1 MDYLQLAIIGL
12 PILFFS
18 LTVHEFAHAWTANRM
33 GDPTAKQMGRM
44 SLNPLVHLDL
54 MGLLVMVGS
63 GFRFGW
69 AKPVPINPFN
79 FRDWRKGTFLVSAAG
94 PASNIILAVAAAAV
108 FHLVSF
114 LGLDPQ
120 SQSIAHQFLY
130 FMILVN
136 CALAFFNMIP
146 LPPLDG
152 SKILFSLLPP
162 RYENF
167 AISLER
173 YGPML
178 LIAVIFIGFMM
189 PGGRSIIWMVIGP
202 FVDLMLTILIGK

>member
-18 LTVHEFAHAWTANRM
+18 LTVHEYSHAWTANKL
-33 GDPTAKQMGRM
+33 GDPTAKLMGRL
-44 SLNPLVHLDL
+44 SLNPLVHIDL
-54 MGLLVMVGS
+54 MGLMVMVGT

-69 AKPVPINPFN
+69 AKPVPVNPAN
-79 FRDWRKGTFLVSAAG
+79 FRDWRKGNLLVSIAG
-94 PASNIILAVAAAAV
+94 PISNIILAVLAAV
-108 FHLVSF
+108 LFHAVGYF
-114 LGLDPQ
+114 GFD
-120 SQSIAHQFLY
+120 SQTVGTVHQFLY

-152 SKILFSLLPP
+152 SHILISLLPP

-178 LIAVIFIGFMM
+178 LIALVFIGFLM
-189 PGGRSIIWMVIGP
+189 PGISPIWMIIGP

>member
-1 MDYLQLAIIGL
+1 MDFFKLAIIGI

-18 LTVHEFAHAWTANRM
+18 LTVHEFSHAWTANRM

-44 SLNPLVHLDL
+44 SLNPLVHIDL
-54 MGLLVMVGS
+54 LGLLVMVGS

-69 AKPVPINPFN
+69 AKPVPVNPFN
-79 FRDWRKGTFLVSAAG
+79 FRDWRKGMFLVSIAG
-94 PASNIILAVAAAAV
+94 PASNILLAIAAAAV

-114 LGLDPQ
+114 VGLDPQ
-120 SQSIAHQFLY
+120 MSNVMQQFLY

-152 SKILFSLLPP
+152 SKILISLLPP
-162 RYENF
+162 RYEPF
-167 AISLER
+167 AMALER
-173 YGPML
+173 YGPMIL
-178 LIAVIFIGFMM
+178 LGIIFLGFMM
-189 PGGRSIIWMVIGP
+189 PGRGSIIWMIIGP